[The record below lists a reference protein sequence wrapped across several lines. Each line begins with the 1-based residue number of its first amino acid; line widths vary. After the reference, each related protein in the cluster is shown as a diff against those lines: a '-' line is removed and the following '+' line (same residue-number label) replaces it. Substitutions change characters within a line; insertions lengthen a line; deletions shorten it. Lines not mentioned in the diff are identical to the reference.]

1 MAQDVIRSDGFD
13 EAFLN
18 RSIHTGAPPQ
28 ARPDFAAPAQP
39 RSLALDVRAHYHHDF
54 GDHDD
59 GGDRTLEVHEIHGA
73 YEGYEGYEDYA
84 SYDEPDEQLAGF
96 DPGRETSVLRP
107 GGTAAASVLEEM
119 APTRTAETEKS
130 YLKRAQSLLR
140 QCAEALLGDRTR
152 ECEIEPMQFVA
163 WAIEHR
169 ETLSKSSWRQYKA
182 AIRQWLNT
190 IGTSDA
196 RQAALLLESKNSSV
210 CLEKTERT
218 SGRRR
223 KSYDHRLFHDF
234 LDRIVVVAPKTPFA
248 RYAGILRTWLMLGYL
263 TGLRPHEWCQSA
275 ILRIPDGNLGME
287 GLPQT
292 HGVHGSRHGLLAS
305 MHGGPALQED
315 LGKTKAPSLGG
326 ASGFAEASDLVVL
339 PSREFEDVERDAGFL
354 NSRLGGPGYEG
365 KPGRSDDRSLID
377 GVTGR
382 SDDFRE
388 GFREDFEEDWSD
400 GEDDLFEDIAPEDLD
415 ADSDEEIL
423 AILYGSPVS
432 SIAIPDRGVSDPAS
446 FMAGSQAGRRKE
458 FLDDHPEFLLPGRTY
473 LKVKNSKHTNG
484 RAHGMY
490 RHLDVTD
497 FGAKVLAALDAFVCY
512 MSKLTRVRYK
522 STYDDCR
529 LLLAAVNESF
539 FKEGEKYIQLYSARH
554 FYASNAKKHMAPMDV
569 AAAMGHANDQTAY
582 SFYGNARY
590 GSGGLM
596 ARPVSEEA
604 QRVRQV
610 RKLPDF
616 LQPDAP
622 VPSAPGASRDLDDG
636 HSA

>member
-1 MAQDVIRSDGFD
+1 MAIDIDGFD
-13 EAFLN
+13 EAFLV
-18 RSIHTGAPPQ
+18 RSGGLGASGAPGGGAAQDVPGAEIQ
-28 ARPDFAAPAQP
+28 DDLLANYHARYDFDDDEE
-39 RSLALDVRAHYHHDF
+39 LALYAVHDAMDDMHDLGAVRPASAF
-54 GDHDD
+54 AGSGVAPVFAGAGVAPSFAGAGD
-59 GGDRTLEVHEIHGA
+59 
-73 YEGYEGYEDYA
+73 
-84 SYDEPDEQLAGF
+84 
-96 DPGRETSVLRP
+96 
-107 GGTAAASVLEEM
+107 GTV
-119 APTRTAETEKS
+119 PTRTAETEKS
-130 YLKRAQSLLR
+130 YMKRSQSLLR
-140 QCAEALLGDRTR
+140 QCAEVLLGDRLR
-152 ECEIEPMQFVA
+152 VDEIEPMQFVA
-163 WAIEHR
+163 WAVEHR
-169 ETLSKSSWRQYKA
+169 ESLSKASWRQYKA
-182 AIRQWLNT
+182 AIRYWLNT
-190 IGTSDA
+190 IGTSEA

-234 LDRIVVVAPKTPFA
+234 LDHIVVVAPRTPFA

-263 TGLRPHEWCQSA
+263 TGLRPHEWCQSE
-275 ILRIPDGNLGME
+275 ILRIPNE
-287 GLPQT
+287 GLPA
-292 HGVHGSRHGLLAS
+292 VHGAHENLHGLPKS
-305 MHGGPALQED
+305 MQGGPASRED
-315 LGKTKAPSLGG
+315 LGDTMT
-326 ASGFAEASDLVVL
+326 SDLVVM

-354 NSRLGGPGYEG
+354 DSRSGGFGYDG
-365 KPGRSDDRSLID
+365 KPGEGDIGGL
-377 GVTGR
+377 
-382 SDDFRE
+382 DDFRE
-388 GFREDFEEDWSD
+388 DFQEEFEKELEEDWSD

-423 AILYGSPVS
+423 AILYGKPVPS
-432 SIAIPDRGVSDPAS
+432 MIGSNAS
-446 FMAGSQAGRRKE
+446 KKKE
-458 FLDDHPEFLLPGRTY
+458 LLENTLGHPEFLAPGRTY

-497 FGAKVLAALDAFVCY
+497 FGDRVIGALDAFVCY

-554 FYASNAKKHMAPMDV
+554 FYASNAKKHMAPTDV

-610 RKLPDF
+610 RKLPGF
-616 LQPDAP
+616 LQAESPD
-622 VPSAPGASRDLDDG
+622 VQSTPGASGPDVTTTGAGGADAATDSREW
-636 HSA
+636 

>member
-1 MAQDVIRSDGFD
+1 MAIDIDGFD
-13 EAFLN
+13 EAFLF
-18 RSIHTGAPPQ
+18 RSDARTTNATPAGAPEIPG
-28 ARPDFAAPAQP
+28 AV
-39 RSLALDVRAHYHHDF
+39 SSEDVRAHYHARYDF
-54 GDHDD
+54 DD
-59 GGDRTLEVHEIHGA
+59 DEDEDLARYADYDAPDALQEVYGA
-73 YEGYEGYEDYA
+73 
-84 SYDEPDEQLAGF
+84 
-96 DPGRETSVLRP
+96 PGAP
-107 GGTAAASVLEEM
+107 GGTRAASVSSFGGSKSGVAPGFAGAGVAPVLQ
-119 APTRTAETEKS
+119 AFAGAGDGTGPTRTAETEKS
-130 YLKRAQSLLR
+130 YMKRSQSLLR
-140 QCAEALLGDRTR
+140 QCAEALLGDRLR
-152 ECEIEPMQFVA
+152 VDEIEPMQFVA
-163 WAIEHR
+163 WAVEHR
-169 ETLSKSSWRQYKA
+169 ESLSKASWRQYKA
-182 AIRQWLNT
+182 AIRYWLNT
-190 IGTSDA
+190 IGTSEA

-234 LDRIVVVAPKTPFA
+234 LDHIVVVAPRTPFA

-263 TGLRPHEWCQSA
+263 TGLRPHEWCQSE
-275 ILRIPDGNLGME
+275 ILRIPNE
-287 GLPQT
+287 GLPA
-292 HGVHGSRHGLLAS
+292 VHGAHENLHGLPKS
-305 MHGGPALQED
+305 MQGGPASRED
-315 LGKTKAPSLGG
+315 LGNAMI
-326 ASGFAEASDLVVL
+326 SDLVVM

-354 NSRLGGPGYEG
+354 DSRSGGLGYEG
-365 KPGRSDDRSLID
+365 KPGEGDIGGL
-377 GVTGR
+377 
-382 SDDFRE
+382 DDFRE
-388 GFREDFEEDWSD
+388 DFQEEFEKELEEDWSD

-423 AILYGSPVS
+423 AILYGKPVPS
-432 SIAIPDRGVSDPAS
+432 MI
-446 FMAGSQAGRRKE
+446 GSNTSKKKE
-458 FLDDHPEFLLPGRTY
+458 LLENTLGHPEFLVPGRTY

-497 FGAKVLAALDAFVCY
+497 FGDRVMGALDAFVCY

-554 FYASNAKKHMAPMDV
+554 FYASNAKKHMAPTDV

-610 RKLPDF
+610 RKLPGF
-616 LQPDAP
+616 LQAESPD
-622 VPSAPGASRDLDDG
+622 VQSTPGASGPDATTTGAGGADAATDSREW
-636 HSA
+636 

>member
-263 TGLRPHEWCQSA
+263 TGLRPHEWCQSEL
-275 ILRIPDGNLGME
+275 LRIPEE
-287 GLPQT
+287 GLPA
-292 HGVHGSRHGLLAS
+292 VHGAHENAYGLPTS
-305 MHGGPALQED
+305 MHGGLASQED
-315 LGKTKAPSLGG
+315 L
-326 ASGFAEASDLVVL
+326 VVM

-354 NSRLGGPGYEG
+354 NSRSGGLGYAG
-365 KPGRSDDRSLID
+365 KPGGSINGTPAQGAD
-377 GVTGR
+377 GGL
-382 SDDFRE
+382 DDFRE
-388 GFREDFEEDWSD
+388 DFLESTEEDWSD
-400 GEDDLFEDIAPEDLD
+400 GEDDLFVDIAPEDLD

-423 AILYGSPVS
+423 AILYGKPASSLYGNPVS
-432 SIAIPDRGVSDPAS
+432 SVIGSHAS
-446 FMAGSQAGRRKE
+446 KKKE
-458 FLDDHPEFLLPGRTY
+458 FLENTLGHPEFLVPGRTY

-497 FGAKVLAALDAFVCY
+497 FGGRVMGALDAFVCY

-554 FYASNAKKHMAPMDV
+554 FYASNAKKHMAPTDV

-622 VPSAPGASRDLDDG
+622 ASAAAGASRDIDDG
-636 HSA
+636 RSA

>member
-190 IGTSDA
+190 IGTSEA

-234 LDRIVVVAPKTPFA
+234 LDHIVVVAPRTPFA

-263 TGLRPHEWCQSA
+263 TGLRPHEWCQSEL
-275 ILRIPDGNLGME
+275 LRIPEE
-287 GLPQT
+287 GLPA
-292 HGVHGSRHGLLAS
+292 VHGAHENAYGLPTS
-305 MHGGPALQED
+305 MHGGLASQED
-315 LGKTKAPSLGG
+315 L
-326 ASGFAEASDLVVL
+326 VVM

-354 NSRLGGPGYEG
+354 NSRSGGLGYAG
-365 KPGRSDDRSLID
+365 KPGGSINGTPVQGAD
-377 GVTGR
+377 GGL
-382 SDDFRE
+382 DDFRE
-388 GFREDFEEDWSD
+388 DFLESTEEDWSD
-400 GEDDLFEDIAPEDLD
+400 GEDDLFVDIAPEDLD

-423 AILYGSPVS
+423 AILYGKPASSLYGNPVS
-432 SIAIPDRGVSDPAS
+432 SVIGSHAS
-446 FMAGSQAGRRKE
+446 KKKE
-458 FLDDHPEFLLPGRTY
+458 FLENTLGHPEFLVPGRTY

-497 FGAKVLAALDAFVCY
+497 FGGRVLGALDAFVCY

-554 FYASNAKKHMAPMDV
+554 FYASNAKKHMAPTDV

-622 VPSAPGASRDLDDG
+622 ASAAAGASRDIDDG
-636 HSA
+636 RSA

>member
-1 MAQDVIRSDGFD
+1 MAHNDGFD

-18 RSIHTGAPPQ
+18 RSIRMDAPS
-28 ARPDFAAPAQP
+28 RAAPSLSLPAQP
-39 RSLALDVRAHYHHDF
+39 PSLALDVRAHYYHDY
-54 GDHDD
+54 DD
-59 GGDRTLEVHEIHGA
+59 RGYDDDRA
-73 YEGYEGYEDYA
+73 YEAYA
-84 SYDEPDEQLAGF
+84 AYDEPDEEMERF
-96 DPGRETSVLRP
+96 DSGALLPVPGELERGEARICPP
-107 GGTAAASVLEEM
+107 GGAAATSTHDEM

-140 QCAEALLGDRTR
+140 QCAEALLGDRAR
-152 ECEIEPMQFVA
+152 ENEIEPMQFVA
-163 WAIEHR
+163 WAVEHR

-223 KSYDHRLFHDF
+223 KSYDHQLFHDF
-234 LDRIVVVAPKTPFA
+234 LDRIVVVAPRTPFA

-263 TGLRPHEWCQSA
+263 TGLRPHEWCQSEL
-275 ILRIPDGNLGME
+275 LRIPEE
-287 GLPQT
+287 GLPA
-292 HGVHGSRHGLLAS
+292 VHGAHENAYGLPTS
-305 MHGGPALQED
+305 MHGGLASQED
-315 LGKTKAPSLGG
+315 L
-326 ASGFAEASDLVVL
+326 VVM

-354 NSRLGGPGYEG
+354 NSRSGGLGYTG
-365 KPGRSDDRSLID
+365 KPGGSINGTPVQGAD
-377 GVTGR
+377 GGL
-382 SDDFRE
+382 DDFRE
-388 GFREDFEEDWSD
+388 DFLESTEEDWSD
-400 GEDDLFEDIAPEDLD
+400 GEDDLFVDIAPEDLD

-423 AILYGSPVS
+423 AILYGKPASSLYGNPVS
-432 SIAIPDRGVSDPAS
+432 SVIGSHAS
-446 FMAGSQAGRRKE
+446 KKKE
-458 FLDDHPEFLLPGRTY
+458 FLVEHPEFLVPGRTY

-497 FGAKVLAALDAFVCY
+497 FGGRVMGALDAFVCY

-554 FYASNAKKHMAPMDV
+554 FYASNAKKHMAPTDV

-622 VPSAPGASRDLDDG
+622 ASAAPGASRDIDDG
-636 HSA
+636 RSA